1 MKKRS
6 IVKRIMAIL
15 MSCITL
21 LVMTAASVFAEAEV
35 QAESDSVAQTLR
47 TYTVIIVVLVIVV
60 VALVLFFVFRMKK
73 MSEEIKN
80 QAAVRQQPVFT
91 PVQGMAPVSSTTVLS
106 GAGMEGTTVLGNGA
120 GMEGTTVLGNG
131 AGMEGTTVL
140 GSGFGTE
147 GTTVL
152 NTAGD
157 GMVDPNPPAFDS
169 DVTDSASDTNQP
181 MSSGAALG
189 ELFRVKTGT
198 KVTINKNNFKIG
210 RQRDSVDYCIDDNNA
225 VGRLHAV
232 IVGKNGAVY
241 IKDNRSTNGTFVN
254 NVRVRPNGESLIAT
268 GDRVTI
274 ADEVFTFTAY

>member
-6 IVKRIMAIL
+6 IVKRIMAML

-120 GMEGTTVLGNG
+120 GMEGTTVLG
-131 AGMEGTTVL
+131 
-140 GSGFGTE
+140 SGFGTE

-157 GMVDPNPPAFDS
+157 GMVDSNPPAFDS